1 MQTVTYQQHLFRQL
15 SEGIREGA
23 HAHFMA
29 ILFVQADPAVSKRFG
44 MVERIAFARVNEL
57 QEALLALRAGTL
69 SPLEG
74 VA

>member
-15 SEGIREGA
+15 SEAIRQGA
-23 HAHFMA
+23 TAHFA
-29 ILFVQADPAVSKRFG
+29 ARFNANIDPAYARRRAED
-44 MVERIAFARVNEL
+44 ERIAFARVDEIKETL
-57 QEALLALRAGTL
+57 QALHAGTL